1 MSWKAWF
8 RSSRLGSVLE
18 SVRNW
23 MKESLCAVI
32 LQKNPYLYR
41 KLMTNFLFFPWD
53 QFVLLSHA
61 VFGETLQ
68 GPSIQSIHVIENY
81 KNNST
86 IIFNVCTTTMPDKTY
101 HGKVFRLLEFL
112 IWCHLCVCHSKY
124 SYFLRH
130 FVLLA
135 NNFFFRFSLN

>member
-1 MSWKAWF
+1 
-8 RSSRLGSVLE
+8 
-18 SVRNW
+18 
-23 MKESLCAVI
+23 
-32 LQKNPYLYR
+32 
-41 KLMTNFLFFPWD
+41 MTNFLFFPWD

-135 NNFFFRFSLN
+135 NNFFFLFSLN